1 MKNKGKKIIKGIAVG
16 ALACLT
22 VGMFAGCEATEA
34 DIEKYDQEIVT
45 AKEMLQNESFYL
57 NGYTNGCL
65 TYFPTEDEF
74 DHGGYEVYWSMLI
87 YYIYFDRVAPF
98 VREAATDL
106 VRFAVRNAPVW
117 EH

>member
-1 MKNKGKKIIKGIAVG
+1 MEGF
-16 ALACLT
+16 ALR
-22 VGMFAGCEATEA
+22 
-34 DIEKYDQEIVT
+34 

-87 YYIYFDRVAPF
+87 YYIYFDRVFPF
-98 VREAATDL
+98 VREAATEL
-106 VRFAVRNAPVW
+106 VEFAVSNVPVW